1 MSTKKKHYGT
11 KEFERDFGPLTFGQL
26 LDSYRYCE
34 EMTYKDLAKKLKIA
48 QSTLCDLIKGRK
60 IPSLKRAQTIA
71 KKLEES
77 EWLYMQVAIEDQ
89 IRREKLPYKIEV
101 KLNMVA

>member
-1 MSTKKKHYGT
+1 MSIKKKHYGL

-26 LDSYRYCE
+26 IDSHCKCE
-34 EMTYKDLAKKLKIA
+34 ELSYKELAKKLKVT

-60 IPSLKRAQTIA
+60 IPSLKRAQLIA
-71 KKLEES
+71 KALKQS
-77 EWLYMQVAIEDQ
+77 ELLYMQVALEDQ

-101 KLNMVA
+101 KLSKVA